1 MIRQAAAD
9 WCFLKPEADR
19 PAYYR
24 RLRELGFD
32 GVEMVAA
39 VDRDAA
45 RAAGLELV
53 TLSGPGMGD
62 GLNHRGNHA
71 RLIPEIRAAIAEA
84 QRERVANVIVFSGSR
99 RGLDD
104 ETGIAACVEGLALL
118 APAAE
123 RAGVTLL
130 FEALNTSDHADYHAS
145 RSAFAFAVVG
155 RVASPAL
162 KVLYDLYHLHRMG
175 DDAVAD
181 FRAHLPLI
189 GHVHTAGA
197 PKRDFPGPAQEI
209 DYARLVR
216 ELTALGYRG
225 YWGHEFY
232 PGEDVFAD
240 LKRVRELFSAYAEE
254 TPSRQAAKSR

>member
-9 WCFLKPEADR
+9 WCFLKECVDHA
-19 PAYYR
+19 AYYR

-32 GVEMVAA
+32 GVEMVAPA
-39 VDRDAA
+39 DRAAA

-53 TLSGPGMGD
+53 TMSGPGMGD
-62 GLNHRGNHA
+62 GLNHRANHA
-71 RLIPEIRAAIAEA
+71 KLIPELREAIAEA
-84 QRERVANVIVFSGSR
+84 ARERIANVIVFSGTR

-104 ETGIAACVEGLALL
+104 ATGIAACVDGLAQV
-118 APAAE
+118 APDAE
-123 RAGVTLL
+123 RAGVSLL
-130 FEALNTSDHADYHAS
+130 FEALNTSDHGDYHAS
-145 RSAFAFAVVG
+145 RSAFAFAVVE
-155 RVASPAL
+155 RVGSPAL
-162 KVLYDLYHLHRMG
+162 RMLYDLYHLHRMG

-181 FRAHLPLI
+181 FRRHLPLI

-197 PKRDFPGPAQEI
+197 PKRDFPGSAQEI

-232 PGEDVFAD
+232 PGADVFGD
-240 LKRVRELFSAYAEE
+240 LGRVREMFSAYAV
-254 TPSRQAAKSR
+254 AKGAVAKR